1 MDRIDLEEVLAERI
15 SDILS
20 HTEKKWGT
28 PREYRDPT
36 AAMMSRLGK
45 LLSLTGFTPQSR
57 GEAVLIGVEV
67 YETQDSYTTD
77 KGRYVPFRAQNT
89 KKLLERLNRALREFG
104 VDDEEFT
111 EDDLP
116 LRRDDQGLQYEEL
129 K

>member
-1 MDRIDLEEVLAERI
+1 MDRIDLEEILAERI
-15 SDILS
+15 SDILAHS
-20 HTEKKWGT
+20 EKKWGV
-28 PREYRDPT
+28 PREYRDAT

-57 GEAVLIGVEV
+57 GEAVLLGLEV
-67 YETQDSYTTD
+67 YETQDSYTTSQ
-77 KGRYVPFRAQNT
+77 GRYVPFRPQNT
-89 KKLLERLNRALREFG
+89 KKLLERLNRALKEFG
-104 VDDEEFT
+104 VDEMFT